1 MTGDPLPDDDHV
13 ARYCRPSTVVL
24 GMPRTG
30 AFTLR
35 AGEDY
40 LSVNW
45 LEHFGAG
52 DVGTAVQLVRAA
64 VARQLE
70 LRANG
75 RLAVLN
81 VGAARRAVAR
91 DAGFEL
97 RIEHMPTDSDPSHAA
112 MFTSGGHRMKIA
124 VELAALL
131 SSEDVYPAVG

>member
-1 MTGDPLPDDDHV
+1 
-13 ARYCRPSTVVL
+13 
-24 GMPRTG
+24 MPTTG

-45 LEHFGAG
+45 LEHFSAG
-52 DVGTAVQLVRAA
+52 DVVTAVQLARAA
-64 VARQLE
+64 VGRQLE
-70 LRANG
+70 LRRNG

-91 DAGFEL
+91 DAGFGL

-112 MFTSGGHRMKIA
+112 MFTGGGHRTKIA
-124 VELAALL
+124 VELVALI

>member
-1 MTGDPLPDDDHV
+1 MTGDPLPDADHV
-13 ARYCRPSTVVL
+13 ARYCRPLTVAQ
-24 GMPRTG
+24 GMPTTG

-45 LEHFGAG
+45 LEYFGAAN
-52 DVGTAVQLVRAA
+52 VEAAVQLVRLA

-81 VGAARRAVAR
+81 VGTAR
-91 DAGFEL
+91 DAIAHDAGLNL
-97 RIEHMPTDSDPSHAA
+97 RIEHMPTDADPSHSA
-112 MFTSGGHRMKIA
+112 MFADGAHRTKIA
-124 VELAALL
+124 IELVALI
-131 SSEDVYPAVG
+131 SSDDVFPTVG

>member
-1 MTGDPLPDDDHV
+1 
-13 ARYCRPSTVVL
+13 
-24 GMPRTG
+24 MPTTG

-45 LEHFGAG
+45 LEYFGAAN
-52 DVGTAVQLVRAA
+52 VETAVQLARAA

-81 VGAARRAVAR
+81 VGAARGAIAH
-91 DAGFEL
+91 DAGLSL
-97 RIEHMPTDSDPSHAA
+97 RIEHMPTDADPSHSA
-112 MFTSGGHRMKIA
+112 MFTDGAHRTKIA
-124 VELAALL
+124 IELVVLI
-131 SSEDVYPAVG
+131 SSDDVFPAVG

>member
-1 MTGDPLPDDDHV
+1 
-13 ARYCRPSTVVL
+13 
-24 GMPRTG
+24 MPRTG

-75 RLAVLN
+75 RIVVLN

-112 MFTSGGHRMKIA
+112 MFTGGGHRTMIA
-124 VELAALL
+124 VELVALL